1 MKINK
6 PTPFRYKTSPY
17 KNPKKSPFTSKAFDD
32 AMKDFESMGK
42 DLKQIDVKGP
52 TSIGAKRAEGQEF
65 ENMFADSKNA
75 FANMNMENFAE
86 DLTVNQGQAQ
96 FEKQMGMQQEANMLD
111 AMRGGGGFNAGNIQA
126 MANAGSQRRQQA
138 SASIGQQESANQQA
152 RVAGAQDVQRRR
164 EMQMQGQS
172 AAEQMKMQGAS
183 AQQTAKNA
191 AAEALAGRQLAAAQ
205 SNQSASTANQAL
217 QYQAAN
223 DFRNTQL
230 QHQQG
235 MLQLISGKD
244 AADAA
249 NEQANQNWGQRTFGW

>member
-32 AMKDFESMGK
+32 AMSDFEAMGK
-42 DLKQIDVKGP
+42 NMKQIEVEGP
-52 TSIGAKRAEGQEF
+52 MGIGAKKAEGQEF
-65 ENMFADSKNA
+65 KNMFADATNA
-75 FANMNMENFAE
+75 YANMNMENFAE
-86 DLTVNQGQAQ
+86 DLTVNQQQAE
-96 FEKQMGMQQEANMLD
+96 FEKEMGMQQEANMLD
-111 AMRGGGGFNAGNIQA
+111 AMRAGGGFNAGNIQA
-126 MANAGSQRRQQA
+126 LAGAGSQRRRAA
-138 SASIGQQESANQQA
+138 SASIGQQEAANQQA

-172 AAEQMKMQGAS
+172 AADQMRMQGAQS
-183 AQQTAKNA
+183 QQAAKNA

-205 SNQSASTANQAL
+205 SNQQASTANQAL

-249 NEQANQNWGQRTFGW
+249 NEQANKNWGQRTFGW